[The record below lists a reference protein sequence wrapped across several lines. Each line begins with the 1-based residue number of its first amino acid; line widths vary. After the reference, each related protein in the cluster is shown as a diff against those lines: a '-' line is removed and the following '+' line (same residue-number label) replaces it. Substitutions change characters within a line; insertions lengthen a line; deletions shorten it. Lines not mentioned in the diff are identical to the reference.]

1 MDNIF
6 IFTEG
11 GGETGMGHISRCL
24 SLYQAF
30 EMRGYFPQFI
40 INGNESV
47 VSAVSVNR
55 YQLFDWIAEVDK
67 TIRLLKDK
75 DAGIVLI
82 DSYKCPAVLYQLI
95 KNESKTAVYIDDNLR
110 LEYPSGIVV
119 NGVMGAEQLGY
130 KKRGDIDY
138 LLGAQYAFLRSS
150 FWNVP
155 VKEIKREVKSIFINC
170 GGNDNGLSVRIAK
183 LVSEKFPKLYLSV
196 IVKDI
201 NSPEYSELKHY
212 ARLLGGLSAD
222 EMKALMG
229 SADLAITAAGQTTYE
244 LCRIGTPFVALLT
257 AYNQAYSIGNFF
269 KQGLVQEVIDP
280 NNPAFDTMLIN
291 QINYLHDPE
300 TRKEIS
306 LKMQTA
312 IDGYGS
318 LKLVDYIINYTSLY

>member
-30 EMRGYFPQFI
+30 EMLGYFPQFI

-47 VSAVSVNR
+47 VSAVSGTR

-67 TIRLLKDK
+67 TITLLR

-82 DSYKCPAVLYQLI
+82 DSYKCPAFLYQLI

-130 KKRGDIDY
+130 KKRDDIDY

-155 VKEIKREVKSIFINC
+155 LKEINPEVKSIFISC
-170 GGNDNGLSVRIAK
+170 GGNDNGLSAR
-183 LVSEKFPKLYLSV
+183 
-196 IVKDI
+196 IVKILSEQFPWIYLLVVVKDN
-201 NSPEYSELKHY
+201 NSPEISELKLY
-212 ARLLGGLSAD
+212 AQVLTALSAD
-222 EMKALMG
+222 EMKALLG
-229 SADLAITAAGQTTYE
+229 NADLAITAAGQTTYE

-257 AYNQAYSIGNFF
+257 ADNQAYSIGNFF

-280 NNPAFDTMLIN
+280 NNPAFDTMLVN
-291 QINYLHDPE
+291 QINYFLDPE
-300 TRKEIS
+300 TRKAIS
-306 LKMQTA
+306 SKMQTA
-312 IDGYGS
+312 IDGSGS
-318 LKLVDYIINYTSLY
+318 LKLADYIINYTTLS

>member
-30 EMRGYFPQFI
+30 EMLGYFPQFI

-47 VSAVSVNR
+47 VSAVSGTR

-67 TIRLLKDK
+67 TITLLR

-82 DSYKCPAVLYQLI
+82 DSYKCPAFLYQLI

-130 KKRGDIDY
+130 KKRDDIDY

-155 VKEIKREVKSIFINC
+155 LKEINPEVKSIFISC
-170 GGNDNGLSVRIAK
+170 GGNDNGLSARIVK
-183 LVSEKFPKLYLSV
+183 ILSEQFPWIYLSV
-196 IVKDI
+196 VVKDN
-201 NSPEYSELKHY
+201 NSPEISKLKLY
-212 ARLLGGLSAD
+212 AQVLTALSAD
-222 EMKALMG
+222 EMKALLG
-229 SADLAITAAGQTTYE
+229 NADLAITAAGQTTYE

-257 AYNQAYSIGNFF
+257 ADNQAYSIGNFF

-280 NNPAFDTMLIN
+280 NNPAFDTMLVN
-291 QINYLHDPE
+291 QINYFLDPE
-300 TRKEIS
+300 TRKAIS
-306 LKMQTA
+306 SKMQTA
-312 IDGYGS
+312 IDGSGS
-318 LKLVDYIINYTSLY
+318 LKLADYIINYTTLS

>member
-1 MDNIF
+1 MHNIY

-30 EMRGYFPQFI
+30 EMRGHFPQFI

-47 VSAVSVNR
+47 DSAVSGTR
-55 YQLFDWIAEVDK
+55 HQIFDWIADVDK
-67 TIRLLKDK
+67 TITLLQ

-82 DSYKCPAVLYQLI
+82 DSYKCPAFLYQLI

-130 KKRGDIDY
+130 KKRDDIDY
-138 LLGAQYAFLRSS
+138 LLGAQFAFLRSS

-155 VKEIKREVKSIFINC
+155 LKEINPEIKSIFISC
-170 GGNDNGLSVRIAK
+170 GGNDNGLSVRIVK
-183 LVSEKFPKLYLSV
+183 LVSEQFPWIYPSI

-201 NSPEYSELKHY
+201 NSPEISELKHY
-212 ARLLGGLSAD
+212 AQVLDGLSAD

-229 SADLAITAAGQTTYE
+229 NTDLAITAAGQTTYE

-257 AYNQAYSIGNFF
+257 ADNQAYSIGNFF

-280 NNPAFDTMLIN
+280 NNPAFDTMLVN
-291 QINYLHDPE
+291 QINYLLDPE
-300 TRKEIS
+300 TRKAIS
-306 LKMQTA
+306 SKMQTA
-312 IDGYGS
+312 INGSGS
-318 LKLVDYIINYTSLY
+318 LKLADYIINYTTLS

>member
-11 GGETGMGHISRCL
+11 GGEIGMGHISRCL

-40 INGNESV
+40 INGNESL
-47 VSAVSVNR
+47 VSAVSGNR

-67 TIRLLKDK
+67 TIRLLQ

-82 DSYKCPAVLYQLI
+82 DSYKCPAFLYQLI

-150 FWNVP
+150 FWSVP
-155 VKEIKREVKSIFINC
+155 VKEINPEVKSIFISC

-183 LVSEKFPKLYLSV
+183 LVSEKFPKFYLSV

-201 NSPEYSELKHY
+201 NSPELSELKHY
-212 ARLLGGLSAD
+212 TQLLGGLSAD

-229 SADLAITAAGQTTYE
+229 SADLAMTAAGQTTYE

-257 AYNQAYSIGNFF
+257 ADNQAYSIGNFF
-269 KQGLVQEVIDP
+269 KQGLVQEVINP
-280 NNPAFDTMLIN
+280 NNPAFDTMLVN
-291 QINYLHDPE
+291 QINYLLDPE
-300 TRKEIS
+300 TRKAIT

-318 LKLVDYIINYTSLY
+318 LKLADYIISYTLLS

>member
-11 GGETGMGHISRCL
+11 GDKIGMGHVSRCL

-47 VSAVSVNR
+47 ALAVSGTR
-55 YQLFDWIAEVDK
+55 YQLFDWIAEVDM
-67 TIRLLKDK
+67 TINLLQ

-82 DSYKCPAVLYQLI
+82 DSYKCPDFLYQLI
-95 KNESKTAVYIDDNLR
+95 KNKSKTTVYIDDNLR

-130 KKRGDIDY
+130 KKRDDIDY

-155 VKEIKREVKSIFINC
+155 IKEINQEIKSIFISC
-170 GGNDNGLSVRIAK
+170 GGNDNGLSVRIVK
-183 LVSEKFPKLYLSV
+183 LVSEQFPWIYPSV
-196 IVKDI
+196 VVKDI
-201 NSPEYSELKHY
+201 NSPEISELKHY
-212 ARLLGGLSAD
+212 AQVLARLSAD
-222 EMKALMG
+222 EMKALMCN
-229 SADLAITAAGQTTYE
+229 ADIAITAAGQTTYE

-257 AYNQAYSIGNFF
+257 ADNQAYSIGNFF
-269 KQGLVQEVIDP
+269 KHGLVQEVIDP
-280 NNPAFDTMLIN
+280 NNPVFDTMLVN
-291 QINYLHDPE
+291 QINYLLDPE
-300 TRKEIS
+300 TRKAIS
-306 LKMQTA
+306 SKMQTA
-312 IDGYGS
+312 IDGSGS
-318 LKLVDYIINYTSLY
+318 LKVADYIINYTTLS

>member
-11 GGETGMGHISRCL
+11 GGKTGMGHISRCL

-47 VSAVSVNR
+47 VLAVSGTR

-67 TIRLLKDK
+67 TFTLLQ

-82 DSYKCPAVLYQLI
+82 DSYKCPAFLYQLI
-95 KNESKTAVYIDDNLR
+95 KNKSKTAVYIDDNLR

-130 KKRGDIDY
+130 KKRDDIDY

-150 FWNVP
+150 FWNVSL
-155 VKEIKREVKSIFINC
+155 KEINLEIKSIFISC
-170 GGNDNGLSVRIAK
+170 GGNDNGLSVRIVK
-183 LVSEKFPKLYLSV
+183 LVSEHFPWIYPSIV
-196 IVKDI
+196 VKDI
-201 NSPEYSELKHY
+201 NSPEIKELKHY
-212 ARLLGGLSAD
+212 AQVLAGLSAD
-222 EMKALMG
+222 EMKGLMG
-229 SADLAITAAGQTTYE
+229 NADLAITAAGQTTYE

-257 AYNQAYSIGNFF
+257 ADNQAYSIGNFF

-280 NNPAFDTMLIN
+280 NNPVFDTMLVN
-291 QINYLHDPE
+291 QINYFLDPE
-300 TRKEIS
+300 IRKAIS
-306 LKMQTA
+306 SKMQTA
-312 IDGYGS
+312 IDGSGS
-318 LKLVDYIINYTSLY
+318 LKLADYIINYTTLS

>member
-30 EMRGYFPQFI
+30 EMRGYLPQFI

-47 VSAVSVNR
+47 VSAVSDNR

-130 KKRGDIDY
+130 KKRDDIDY

-150 FWNVP
+150 FWSVP
-155 VKEIKREVKSIFINC
+155 VKEINPEVKSLFISC

-183 LVSEKFPKLYLSV
+183 LVSEKFPKFNLSV

-201 NSPEYSELKHY
+201 NSPELSELKHY
-212 ARLLGGLSAD
+212 AQLLGGLSAD

-257 AYNQAYSIGNFF
+257 ADNQAYSIGNFF

-280 NNPAFDTMLIN
+280 NNPAFDKMLVN
-291 QINYLHDPE
+291 QINYLLDPE
-300 TRKEIS
+300 TRKAIT

-318 LKLVDYIINYTSLY
+318 LKLADYIINYTSLS

>member
-47 VSAVSVNR
+47 VSAVSGTR

-67 TIRLLKDK
+67 TITLLQ

-82 DSYKCPAVLYQLI
+82 DSYKCPAFLYQLI
-95 KNESKTAVYIDDNLR
+95 KNESKTVVYIDDNLR

-130 KKRGDIDY
+130 KKRDDIDY

-155 VKEIKREVKSIFINC
+155 LKEIKPEIKSIFISC
-170 GGNDNGLSVRIAK
+170 GGNDNGLSVRIVK
-183 LVSEKFPKLYLSV
+183 LVSEQFPWIYPSI

-201 NSPEYSELKHY
+201 NSPEISELKHY
-212 ARLLGGLSAD
+212 AQVLDGLSAD

-229 SADLAITAAGQTTYE
+229 NADLAITAAGQTTYE

-257 AYNQAYSIGNFF
+257 ADNQAYSIGNFF

-280 NNPAFDTMLIN
+280 YNPAFDTMLVN
-291 QINYLHDPE
+291 QINYLLDTE
-300 TRKEIS
+300 TRKAIS
-306 LKMQTA
+306 SKMQTA
-312 IDGYGS
+312 IDGSGS
-318 LKLVDYIINYTSLY
+318 LKLADYIINYTTLS

>member
-1 MDNIF
+1 MQNIF

-11 GGETGMGHISRCL
+11 GGETGMGHISRCF

-47 VSAVSVNR
+47 VSAVNGTR
-55 YQLFDWIAEVDK
+55 YQLFDWIADVDK
-67 TIRLLKDK
+67 TITLLQ
-75 DAGIVLI
+75 DASIVLI
-82 DSYKCPAVLYQLI
+82 DSYKCPFFLYQLI

-130 KKRGDIDY
+130 KKRYDIDY

-155 VKEIKREVKSIFINC
+155 LKEITPEIKSIFISC
-170 GGNDNGLSVRIAK
+170 GGNDNGLSVRIVK
-183 LVSEKFPKLYLSV
+183 LVSEQFPWIYLSV
-196 IVKDI
+196 VVKDI
-201 NSPEYSELKHY
+201 NSPEISELKHY
-212 ARLLGGLSAD
+212 AQLLAGLRAE

-257 AYNQAYSIGNFF
+257 ADNQAYSIGNFF
-269 KQGLVQEVIDP
+269 KQGLVQEVLDP
-280 NNPAFDTMLIN
+280 NNSTFDTMLVN
-291 QINYLHDPE
+291 QINYFLDPE
-300 TRKEIS
+300 TRKAIS
-306 LKMQTA
+306 LKMQKA
-312 IDGYGS
+312 IDGCGS
-318 LKLVDYIINYTSLY
+318 LKLADYIINFNSLS